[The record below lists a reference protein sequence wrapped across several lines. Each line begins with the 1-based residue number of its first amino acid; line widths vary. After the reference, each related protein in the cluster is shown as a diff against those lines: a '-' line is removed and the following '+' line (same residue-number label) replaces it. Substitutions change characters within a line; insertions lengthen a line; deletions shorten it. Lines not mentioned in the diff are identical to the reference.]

1 MKLNSRPVAP
11 IVFMFA
17 LVLLFGACAAPPESG
32 RVRSSVAEA
41 MARGDD
47 LPFAQPLEPM
57 EFSFPADHGPHEEY
71 RTEWWYYTGNVEDTT
86 GNPYGFQLTFFR
98 NALSPEEPMRASTMA
113 TNDIYMAHFAVTD
126 GAADQHY
133 SFDRYS
139 RGAGGLA
146 GATGEPIFDVWLEDW
161 RAVQVEPGVMRL
173 TAQAGTGADSENE
186 ERTPVAIDLVLRET
200 REPILH
206 GDRGLSAKG
215 SERGNANYYYS
226 LTGLDTDGVITI
238 DNQAVDVS
246 GLSWMDHEFGT
257 SALSNDVR
265 GWDWFSVQLDNG
277 AIFMFGEFHDGLGG
291 NRSVYEGTLVYP
303 DGRKVGLNDED
314 FDLRAMSEW
323 TSPRTGITY
332 PHGWEAVFPGEQIE
346 LTITPLIRDQ
356 EMDVDFVYYE
366 GATEVAGTMAGEPV
380 QGIGFVELTGYGD
393 REMAEYQR

>member
-1 MKLNSRPVAP
+1 MKPRFRSVLSATSL
-11 IVFMFA
+11 FA
-17 LVLLFGACAAPPESG
+17 LLLFIGACAAPPESG

-57 EFSFPADHGPHEEY
+57 AFTFPADHGPHEEY
-71 RTEWWYYTGNVEDTT
+71 RTEWWYYTGNVQDAT

-98 NALSPEEPMRASTMA
+98 NAISPDEPQRASTLA

-126 GAADQHY
+126 GAGDKHY

-161 RAVQVEPGVMRL
+161 RAMQVEPGVMRL
-173 TAQAGTGADSENE
+173 TAQAGTGADSEDE
-186 ERTPVAIDLVLRET
+186 DATPVAIDLVLRET

-206 GDRGLSAKG
+206 GDRGLSPKG
-215 SERGNANYYYS
+215 PERGNANYYYS
-226 LTGLDTDGVITI
+226 LVQLDTDGTITL
-238 DNQAVDVS
+238 DGETSEVS

-257 SALSNDVR
+257 STLSNQTR
-265 GWDWFSVQLDNG
+265 GWDWFSVQLEND
-277 AIFMFGEFHDGLGG
+277 AILMFAEFHDGLGR
-291 NRSVYEGTLVYP
+291 NRSALEGTLVYP
-303 DGRKVGLNDED
+303 DGRQVSLNDED
-314 FDLRAMSEW
+314 FDMRATGEW

-332 PHGWEAVFPGEQIE
+332 PNGWEAVFPGEQIE

-366 GATEVAGTMAGEPV
+366 GATEITGTMAGEPV